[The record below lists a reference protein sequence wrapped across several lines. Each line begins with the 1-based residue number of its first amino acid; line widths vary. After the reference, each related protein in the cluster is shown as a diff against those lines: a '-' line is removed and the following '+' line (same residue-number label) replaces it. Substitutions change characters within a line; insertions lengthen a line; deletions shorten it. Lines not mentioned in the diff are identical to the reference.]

1 MKKIYCLA
9 PCCLLAAG
17 FASCSDDDDNKG
29 NNNNP
34 PTTGDLGIQFPV
46 TSVTG
51 YDNSYFRYENGR
63 LASGYSDG
71 DPFTISQNPP
81 AIRISYESDNES
93 YVENYTDIRLNAS
106 GYATFANYSAT
117 DTYEGETEHYS
128 GTANMQYDQ
137 DGHITQKSVSIREG
151 NFFEDSYTIS
161 YTWQNGNLTRIRIDE
176 TYREYDETERY
187 VEIYEYTYAAPTEN
201 PNSGIYLYDMW
212 YATYDFMWYAG
223 LFGKTTRNI
232 PVGMT
237 YTYTNMYDDGTTSEY
252 SQDYVINTQYND
264 NGSVARIEY
273 RQPGSSYADEV
284 FVYGYDG
291 IIPDAAQPRIWKKT
305 ADEGIFHKGPAFRR
319 QR

>member
-1 MKKIYCLA
+1 M
-9 PCCLLAAG
+9 
-17 FASCSDDDDNKG
+17 
-29 NNNNP
+29 
-34 PTTGDLGIQFPV
+34 
-46 TSVTG
+46 
-51 YDNSYFRYENGR
+51 
-63 LASGYSDG
+63 
-71 DPFTISQNPP
+71 
-81 AIRISYESDNES
+81 
-93 YVENYTDIRLNAS
+93 
-106 GYATFANYSAT
+106 
-117 DTYEGETEHYS
+117 
-128 GTANMQYDQ
+128 
-137 DGHITQKSVSIREG
+137 
-151 NFFEDSYTIS
+151 
-161 YTWQNGNLTRIRIDE
+161 
-176 TYREYDETERY
+176 
-187 VEIYEYTYAAPTEN
+187 EIYEYTYAAPTEN